1 MSNQIAVTAGYI
13 KGLSPA
19 AVATDKAIGEH
30 FVNKFMAMYRVP
42 KEQATAFYERE
53 KDNFLKRISDSED
66 LQACTPMSIFLA
78 FMQVGGWQLS
88 FEPGNQSEVYLIPG
102 NRNIA
107 PKNQPEKW
115 IKEVVAQP
123 TPWGEK
129 KIRIQNGQI
138 KDVAKPI
145 IVCKGDLYEEYL
157 DDSGNLRVKWAK
169 GERGDKPVI
178 IGSFIRIEKP
188 DGSYE
193 IKTFDM
199 SDVAKWKA
207 SSEKK
212 NAKWDPNLGR
222 KVPGKAN
229 ALYTSNNGQIDKLF
243 FEGKTLKHAFKS
255 YPKVVNAPQ
264 LPETFVPAVNDAIR
278 QGFDVSEFTETEDVV
293 HEEVVA
299 TSQPDEFT
307 EALQQESKQ
316 EPEPTKQFAGMD
328 DDEPEF

>member
-1 MSNQIAVTAGYI
+1 MSNQIQVTAGYI
-13 KGLSPA
+13 KNLSPA

-107 PKNQPEKW
+107 PKNQAAQW

-157 DDSGNLRVKWAK
+157 DDNGNLRVKWAK

-199 SDVAKWKA
+199 SDVEKWKA
-207 SSEKK
+207 SSAKK
-212 NAKWDPNLGR
+212 NKDKG
-222 KVPGKAN
+222 AN

-255 YPKVVNAPQ
+255 YPKVVNAPPV
-264 LPETFVPAVNDAIR
+264 PETFVPAGNDAVR

-293 HEEVVA
+293 HEEVSA
-299 TSQPDEFT
+299 SNEPDEFT
-307 EALQQESKQ
+307 RAVEQESKP
-316 EPEPTKQFAGMD
+316 EPEPTKQFVGVE

>member
-1 MSNQIAVTAGYI
+1 MSNQIEVTAKYV
-13 KGLSPA
+13 KSLSPA

-42 KEQATAFYERE
+42 KVQATAFYERE

-107 PKNQPEKW
+107 PKNQAPQW

-129 KIRIQNGQI
+129 KIRIQNGQV

-145 IVCKGDLYEEYL
+145 IVCKGDIYEEYL
-157 DDSGNLRVKWAK
+157 DENGNLRVKWAK
-169 GERGDKPVI
+169 GDRGEKPVI

-188 DGSYE
+188 DGSFE

-199 SDVAKWKA
+199 SDVEKWK
-207 SSEKK
+207 SSSAKK
-212 NAKWDPNLGR
+212 NKDKG
-222 KVPGKAN
+222 AN
-229 ALYTSNNGQIDKLF
+229 ALYTSNNGQIDKMF

-255 YPKVVNAPQ
+255 YPKVVNAPK
-264 LPETFVPAVNDAIR
+264 LPETFVPAGSDAIR
-278 QGFDVSEFTETEDVV
+278 QGFDVTEFTEE
-293 HEEVVA
+293 A
-299 TSQPDEFT
+299 TYEQLPDQQPDEFT
-307 EALQQESKQ
+307 QALEEESK
-316 EPEPTKQFAGMD
+316 PEHVETKQFVAAGDDD
-328 DDEPEF
+328 DDEPKF